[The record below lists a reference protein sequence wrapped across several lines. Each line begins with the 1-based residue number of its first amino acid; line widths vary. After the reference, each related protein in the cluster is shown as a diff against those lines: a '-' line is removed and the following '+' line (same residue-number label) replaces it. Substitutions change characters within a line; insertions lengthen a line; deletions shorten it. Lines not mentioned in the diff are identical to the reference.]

1 MSYLKGYK
9 FNDADGFEKA
19 RQWFPFDKAILTG
32 EAEFYVKHEIVN
44 QKAYDAIKLAVKTDP
59 YQPRFLSFQM
69 QYAFL
74 VDDDDL
80 GVKSFNKL
88 KVMAPNMPIVK
99 ELIKRGAK

>member
-1 MSYLKGYK
+1 MKGYK
-9 FNDADGFEKA
+9 FNDADSFEKA

-32 EAEFYVKHEIVN
+32 EAEFYVKQGIVS
-44 QKAYDAIKLAVKTDP
+44 QKAYDAVKLAVRTDP
-59 YQPRFLSFQM
+59 YQHRFLSFQM

-80 GVKSFNKL
+80 GIRSFAKL
-88 KVMAPNMPIVK
+88 KVMAPNMPLVK